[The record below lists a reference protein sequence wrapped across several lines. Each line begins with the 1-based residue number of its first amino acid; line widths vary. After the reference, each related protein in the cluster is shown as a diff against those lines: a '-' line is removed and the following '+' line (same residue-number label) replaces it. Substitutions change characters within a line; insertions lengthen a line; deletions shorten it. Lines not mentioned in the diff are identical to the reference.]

1 MGLILVGTLT
11 GNQTLVDT
19 HTAAARGP
27 RSAVSVAATMAQ
39 AESYRGRMHEASRR
53 TDDLFRVARD
63 ERLLGELSDAFFSFA
78 INQALTGRLDE
89 ARRQMERALKEGE
102 FREGAAD
109 EMLALAALLN
119 DRALS
124 DAYAD
129 RAIKHFRAISS
140 DDDFPKQERVVRSL
154 QAFVR
159 GDLQEAHDLALS
171 NGMDVPNRHMVLMAG
186 IAALRMQRWDDAV
199 KSLSAVVA
207 MGPRLSLSPMHA
219 VARIWLA
226 RAHAGAGRAADAR
239 KAYEEAFEIWKDA
252 DADLPMLLEARK
264 EYDRLTS

>member
-1 MGLILVGTLT
+1 MT
-11 GNQTLVDT
+11 
-19 HTAAARGP
+19 
-27 RSAVSVAATMAQ
+27 Q
-39 AESYRGRMHEASRR
+39 AESYRGRMKESARR
-53 TDDLFRVARD
+53 ADDLFRLSAN
-63 ERLLGELSDAFFSFA
+63 ERLLGEFSEAFFSFA
-78 INQALTGRLDE
+78 INQTLTGRLDE
-89 ARRQMERALKEGE
+89 ARRQMDRVLKEGE

-109 EMLALAALLN
+109 EMLALAALLD

-129 RAIKHFRAISS
+129 RAIKHYRAISS

-159 GDLQEAHDLALS
+159 GDFQEAHDLALS
-171 NGMDVPNRHMVLMAG
+171 NGMDVQNRHMVLMAG

-226 RAHAGAGRAADAR
+226 RAHAGAGRSAEAR
-239 KAYEEAFEIWKDA
+239 KAYEEAFQIWKDA
-252 DADLPMLLEARK
+252 DPDLPLLLEARK